1 MSIVVIRGGLQTSVQ
16 DAGAE
21 GWGRF
26 GVPERGALDVVSLRL
41 ANMLVGNPPDAAA
54 LEMTLD
60 GPHLLFERAAR
71 IAICGAE
78 MPAETEAH
86 ESRANTAS
94 ARTASAS
101 TASTSAAATSA
112 AATSTASA
120 STAPVT
126 TAIARP
132 VPAWRAVDVGAGT
145 LLRLGR
151 ATAGVR
157 AYLAIAGGIDV
168 PVVLGCRSTHLRA
181 GFGGFEGRA
190 LAAGDRLAVGDTPNI
205 EIAEGAV
212 RPARWTI
219 GPDERTPT
227 DDVQVVRAIA
237 SSGAMLDLSAS
248 GELTVGAAAD
258 RMGVRF
264 IESLGPHALAI
275 TSEPA
280 MIGAVQLPPD
290 GRPIVLLAEHQTTGG
305 YPVVAHVASVDLPR
319 LGQLRPGSRVR
330 FESIDLESA
339 RRLLV
344 RREENLRRLS
354 RWIELQ
360 TGS

>member
-41 ANMLVGNPPDAAA
+41 ANMLVGNPPYAAA
-54 LEMTLD
+54 LELTLD

-71 IAICGAE
+71 IAICGAS
-78 MPAETEAH
+78 MPAEAEAY
-86 ESRANTAS
+86 ELP
-94 ARTASAS
+94 AR
-101 TASTSAAATSA
+101 
-112 AATSTASA
+112 
-120 STAPVT
+120 TAPVT
-126 TAIARP
+126 TAIARA

-151 ATAGVR
+151 ATAGAR

-190 LAAGDRLAVGDTPNI
+190 LAAGDRLAVGDAPNI

-219 GPDERTPT
+219 GLEERTPT

-237 SSGAMLDLSAS
+237 SPGAMLDLSSS

-264 IESLGPHALAI
+264 NESLGPHALAI

>member
-41 ANMLVGNPPDAAA
+41 ANMLIGNPPDAAA

-78 MPAETEAH
+78 MPAEAEAH
-86 ESRANTAS
+86 ESRAKTAS
-94 ARTASAS
+94 ASTAATS
-101 TASTSAAATSA
+101 TASTSAAATS
-112 AATSTASA
+112 TASA
-120 STAPVT
+120 RTAPVT

-190 LAAGDRLAVGDTPNI
+190 LAAGDRLAVGDAPII
-205 EIAEGAV
+205 EIADGAV

-237 SSGAMLDLSAS
+237 SPGAMLDLSSS
-248 GELTVGAAAD
+248 GEQTVGAAAD